1 MMNHNLYALIRYVFL
16 VFILAATWVQSVQ
29 LSSADA
35 VAASEP
41 IIFDA
46 RWKITEQ
53 AGQMGGRYKVETNQP
68 ALLSGC
74 EIDFNDPDYAPFS
87 VGTLKWIWLTNFEKV
102 SPTSNDVWGCFA
114 IVDGVPGEVNAK
126 IYLYKEICKNVGD
139 VGIINDNSSIVSKN
153 TAIFNGKN
161 YFNCPF
167 RFASNWQSATGVMPL
182 NPWLLQNNFWVKSAV
197 EALQTTSM
205 SSSNILAH
213 TNVQF
218 GLSQVGSPSQIQL
231 GTALTDQTTG
241 GIRQDLE
248 QITSVGSPFSAKFE
262 LKTPPSVGQSNL
274 LFSLK
279 SPFASLAKPATNTNS
294 VVLQFNTNDT
304 FLQIGKGLNGKL
316 NQVIM
321 DPSCCI

>member
-1 MMNHNLYALIRYVFL
+1 MNHNLYALIRYVFL

-126 IYLYKEICKNVGD
+126 IYLYK
-139 VGIINDNSSIVSKN
+139 
-153 TAIFNGKN
+153 
-161 YFNCPF
+161 
-167 RFASNWQSATGVMPL
+167 Q
-182 NPWLLQNNFWVKSAV
+182 
-197 EALQTTSM
+197 
-205 SSSNILAH
+205 
-213 TNVQF
+213 
-218 GLSQVGSPSQIQL
+218 
-231 GTALTDQTTG
+231 
-241 GIRQDLE
+241 
-248 QITSVGSPFSAKFE
+248 
-262 LKTPPSVGQSNL
+262 
-274 LFSLK
+274 
-279 SPFASLAKPATNTNS
+279 
-294 VVLQFNTNDT
+294 
-304 FLQIGKGLNGKL
+304 
-316 NQVIM
+316 
-321 DPSCCI
+321 